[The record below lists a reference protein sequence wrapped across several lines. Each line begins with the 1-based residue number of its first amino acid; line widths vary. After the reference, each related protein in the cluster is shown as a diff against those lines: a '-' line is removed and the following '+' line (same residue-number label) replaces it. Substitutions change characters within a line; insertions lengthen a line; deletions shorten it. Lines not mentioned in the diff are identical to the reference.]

1 MNYTAVMFCQ
11 TNRVK
16 KNLKLASEYLKYLSD
31 VERLNKERF
40 TKYYCKKYAKEYSGS
55 PATVQIKSYEE
66 MLSLMKGIR

>member
-1 MNYTAVMFCQ
+1 MFCQ

-55 PATVQIKSYEE
+55 PATSHDRPNQE
-66 MLSLMKGIR
+66 L